1 MKNIFLLGA
10 TGSIGT
16 QVLEII
22 KDKDYCVKSVAC
34 GKNIK
39 RMIEIIEEFKPE
51 YVSVKDESDMIE
63 LKNKYPEIK
72 FGYGEKGLVEAATY
86 SNLEGIVINA
96 VVGIAGLEA
105 TVASIKAKRDVLLAN
120 KETLV
125 VAGDI
130 INKLLKEYNVKLIPI
145 DSEHNAILRL
155 INQDKLKRVIIT
167 ASGGAF
173 KNKTRDELDNVTID
187 DALNHPNWSMGA
199 KITVDCATMVN
210 KGLEVMEAHHL
221 FGLDYDMIDT
231 IVHPESIIHSMVEY
245 NDKSVLALMYQPT
258 MLNPIQHA
266 LLGNAEELNL
276 PSVDFE
282 KLGSLTFRK
291 MDYERYPMIKL
302 AYKVGKMGG
311 IMPLVYNASNE
322 IAVKLFLDGKIKF
335 LEIEN
340 IITNAVNKYTS
351 KNNFYINNELEFTI
365 ENLLRLDKMIRKEVL
380 DEVNKWKF

>member
-1 MKNIFLLGA
+1 MSQNIFLLGA

-22 KDKDYCVKSVAC
+22 KDKDYKVKSVAC
-34 GKNIK
+34 GNNIN
-39 RMIEIIEEFKPE
+39 RIIEIIDKFKPE
-51 YVSVKDESDMIE
+51 FVSVKNEKDAIY
-63 LKNKYPEIK
+63 LKSKYPQITT
-72 FGYGEKGLVEAATY
+72 GYGAKGLVEAATY
-86 SNLEGIVINA
+86 SSEDGIVINA

-105 TVASIKAKRDVLLAN
+105 TASAIKAKRDVLLAN

-130 INKLLKEYNVKLIPI
+130 INKLLKENDVKLIPI

-155 INQDKLKRVIIT
+155 INEDKIKRIIIT

-173 KNKTRDELDNVTID
+173 KNKTRDELVDVTIE

-245 NDKSVLALMYQPT
+245 NDKSILALMYQPT

-266 LLGNAEELNL
+266 LLGKAEQLEL

-282 KLGSLTFRK
+282 TLGSLTFRK
-291 MDYERYPMIKL
+291 MDYKRYPMIEL
-302 AYKVGKMGG
+302 AYKVGRMGG

-335 LEIEN
+335 LEIET
-340 IITNAVNKYTS
+340 IITKAVNKYESENS
-351 KNNFYINNELEFTI
+351 KYINDESLLTI
-365 ENLLRLDKMIRKEVL
+365 DNLLEIDLKVRKEIL
-380 DEVNKWKF
+380 DEVNK

>member
-1 MKNIFLLGA
+1 MIKNIFLLGA

-22 KDKDYCVKSVAC
+22 KDKDYKVKSAAC
-34 GKNIK
+34 GVNIN
-39 RMIEIIEEFKPE
+39 RIIEIIEEFNPE
-51 YVSVKDESDMIE
+51 FVSVKNEEDAIKLQE
-63 LKNKYPEIK
+63 KYPHIS
-72 FGYGEKGLVEAATY
+72 FGYGSQGLVDAATY
-86 SNLEGIVINA
+86 SNEEGIVINA

-105 TVASIKAKRDVLLAN
+105 TVAAIKAKRDVLLAN

-130 INKLLKEYNVKLIPI
+130 INKLLKENNVKLIPI

-155 INQDKLKRVIIT
+155 INEDKVKRVIIT

-173 KNKTRDELDNVTID
+173 KNKTREQLSDVIIE

-266 LLGNAEELNL
+266 LLGKADELEL

-282 KLGSLTFRK
+282 TLGSLTFKK

-302 AYKVGKMGG
+302 AYKVGRLGG

-340 IITNAVNKYTS
+340 IITKAVIKYETEND
-351 KNNFYINNELEFTI
+351 KYLNNESLFTI
-365 ENLLRLDKMIRKEVL
+365 ENLLKIDLKVRKEIL
-380 DEVNKWKF
+380 DEVNK

>member
-1 MKNIFLLGA
+1 MKNIYLLGA
-10 TGSIGT
+10 TGSIGL

-34 GKNIK
+34 GVNIEK
-39 RMIEIIEEFKPE
+39 LIPIIEEFKPKF
-51 YVSVKDESDMIE
+51 VSVKNESDA
-63 LKNKYPEIK
+63 LKLQKKYPSIL
-72 FGYGEKGLVEAATY
+72 FGYGESGLVSAATF
-86 SNLEGIVINA
+86 SDGSLDENIVVNA

-105 TVASIKAKRDVLLAN
+105 TVASIKAHRDVLLAN

-130 INKLLKEYNVKLIPI
+130 INKLLKENNVKLIPI

-155 INQDKLKRVIIT
+155 INEDKVKRVIIT

-221 FGLDYDMIDT
+221 FGLSYDMIDT

-266 LLGNAEELNL
+266 LLGKALELDL
-276 PSVDFE
+276 PSVDFDTLG
-282 KLGSLTFRK
+282 KLSFRK

-302 AYKVGKMGG
+302 AYEVGKMGG

-322 IAVKLFLDGKIKF
+322 VAVKLFLEGKIKF

-340 IITNAVNKYTS
+340 IINTSVNKYRS
-351 KNNFYINNELEFTI
+351 RNDYYLNNESEYTI
-365 ENLLRLDKMIRKEVL
+365 ENLLKIDKQVRQEVL
-380 DEVNKWKF
+380 DEVNK

>member
-1 MKNIFLLGA
+1 MKNLFLLGA

-22 KDKDYCVKSVAC
+22 KDKDYCVRSVAC

-39 RMIEIIEEFKPE
+39 KLIEIIEQVKPE
-51 YVSVKDESDMIE
+51 FVSVENESDAIQ
-63 LKNKYPEIK
+63 LAQKYPMIK
-72 FGYGEKGLVEAATY
+72 FGYGEKGIVEAATY
-86 SNLEGIVINA
+86 SNLPGIVINA

-105 TVASIKAKRDVLLAN
+105 TVAAIKAHRDVLLAN

-130 INKLLKEYNVKLIPI
+130 INKLLKENNVKLIPI

-173 KNKTRDELDNVTID
+173 KNKSREELTDVTIS

-266 LLGNAEELNL
+266 LLGSAEELEL
-276 PSVDFE
+276 QSVDFE
-282 KLGSLTFRK
+282 TIGSLTFRK
-291 MDYERYPMIKL
+291 MDYDRYPMIKL
-302 AYKVGKMGG
+302 AYEVGRMKG

-322 IAVKLFLDGKIKF
+322 IAVKLFLEGKIKF

-340 IITNAVNKYTS
+340 IITNAVSKYKS
-351 KNNFYINNELEFTI
+351 KNEYYLNNESEFTI
-365 ENLLRLDKMIRKEVL
+365 ENLLKLDKLVRQEVL
-380 DEVNKWKF
+380 DEVNK

>member
-105 TVASIKAKRDVLLAN
+105 TVASIKAKRDVILAN

>member
-380 DEVNKWKF
+380 DEVNK

>member
-1 MKNIFLLGA
+1 MGKNIFLLGA

-22 KDKDYCVKSVAC
+22 KDKDYQVRSVAC
-34 GKNIK
+34 GLNIK
-39 RMIEIIEEFKPE
+39 RICEIIEEVNPE
-51 YVSVKDESDMIE
+51 FVSVKNESDANA
-63 LKNKYPEIK
+63 LQQKYPHIT
-72 FGYGEKGLVEAATY
+72 FGYGASGLVKAATY
-86 SNLEGIVINA
+86 LEGEEGIVINA

-105 TVASIKAKRDVLLAN
+105 TAAAIKAKRDVLLAN

-130 INKLLKEYNVKLIPI
+130 INKLLKENNVKLIPI

-155 INQDKLKRVIIT
+155 INEDKIKRVIIT

-173 KNKTRDELDNVTID
+173 KNKTRDELVDVTIE

-221 FGLDYDMIDT
+221 FGLDYEKIDT

-266 LLGNAEELNL
+266 LLGYAEELDL

-282 KLGSLTFRK
+282 TLGSLTFRK

-340 IITNAVNKYTS
+340 IISKAVAKYESENK
-351 KNNFYINNELEFTI
+351 FYINDESKFTI
-365 ENLLRLDKMIRKEVL
+365 ENLLKLDSKIRQEVL
-380 DEVNKWKF
+380 DEVNK